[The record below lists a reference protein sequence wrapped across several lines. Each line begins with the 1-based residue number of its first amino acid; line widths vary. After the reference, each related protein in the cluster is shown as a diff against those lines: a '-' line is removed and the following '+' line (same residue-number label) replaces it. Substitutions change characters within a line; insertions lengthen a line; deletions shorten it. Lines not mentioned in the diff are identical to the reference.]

1 MLARRLPFVPE
12 TFSHL
17 LSPGRIGPLE
27 IRNRIVM
34 PAMDQNSCTAEGLI
48 TDAVVTHYEERAAG
62 GVGLLILETSAIA
75 YPVGATSR
83 HQPALSH
90 DGVIPGLRRLAE
102 AVHAH
107 GAAMVVQICHHG
119 KVARVDAMDGRDQ
132 LVSSVPLPKSET
144 DLANITPNE
153 LDMLIRANGAK
164 YPTQRAATVA
174 DLDEVV
180 ERFADA
186 AARVQEAGLDGV
198 EIHGGHGYLI
208 SSFLSPLYNRRD
220 DEYGGSLA
228 NRARLMERVIAAVRD
243 RCGSGF
249 AILVRLDGREF
260 GHGEDGITPEL
271 AAEYAAAAERA
282 GADAVHVSASTVS
295 PLGVGFT
302 DGPLPWQHGQYVEL
316 ARIVKRR
323 VGIPVVAVG
332 RIEPAMGDR
341 LIADGTTCDFVSMG
355 RQLLAD
361 PAIPA
366 RLSAGRPD
374 LVRTCISCFV
384 CVAQNFWD
392 ATPVC
397 AINSRLGHYD
407 QPPLP
412 QPAVVPRKVVIV
424 GGGPAGME
432 AARLAAG
439 AGHHV
444 VLFERDQ
451 LGGTARLSALTTP
464 ANAELVRYLVA
475 AIRDAGVDLRTGTAA
490 GVAQVQAERPDVVL
504 VATGARRDRPEL
516 PGGNLPH
523 VLSGDDLR
531 SLLTGTGAT
540 AHMPLRHRV
549 VLAAGRRAGLL
560 EDVARMR
567 QLSKRWL
574 PLGRR
579 IVVIGGGLV
588 GLELSEF
595 LAERGRQ
602 VTLLEDSGYIGEEMA
617 LPRRFRAIH
626 EARAHGVTVVRH
638 ATAVGISA
646 HEVSYEVDGEVQSAP
661 ADHVIY
667 AAGVKPDSR
676 LADELAGA
684 GLNVR
689 RIGDCA
695 EVGYIQGA
703 VHSAAEAVRAL

>member
-1 MLARRLPFVPE
+1 MPEAFV
-12 TFSHL
+12 HL
-17 LSPGRIGPLE
+17 LSPGRIGPLQL
-27 IRNRIVM
+27 RNRVVM
-34 PAMDQNSCTAEGLI
+34 PAMDQNSCTADGLI

-83 HQPALSH
+83 HQPSLSH

-144 DLANITPNE
+144 DLANITPRE
-153 LDMLIRANGAK
+153 LDLLIRANGSK
-164 YPTQRAATVA
+164 YPTQRAATIA

-180 ERFADA
+180 ELFADA
-186 AARVQEAGLDGV
+186 SARVQAAGLDGV
-198 EIHGGHGYLI
+198 EIHAGHGYLI

-220 DEYGGSLA
+220 DEYGGTTA
-228 NRARLMERVIAAVRD
+228 NRARLLQRVVAAVRA
-243 RCGSGF
+243 RCGDGF
-249 AILVRLDGREF
+249 AILVRLDGQEF
-260 GHGEDGITPEL
+260 GHGDNGITPEL
-271 AAEYAAAAERA
+271 AAGYASVAEAA

-302 DGPLPWQHGQYVEL
+302 DGPLPWKQGQYVEL
-316 ARIVKRR
+316 ARAVKRR
-323 VGIPVVAVG
+323 VGIPVMAVG
-332 RIEPAMGDR
+332 RIEPALAER
-341 LIADGTTCDFVSMG
+341 LLADGTVCDFVSMG

-397 AINSRLGHYD
+397 AVNSRLGHYD

-412 QPAVVPRKVVIV
+412 QPAQGALKVVVV

-439 AGHHV
+439 AGHRV
-444 VLFERDQ
+444 VLFERDH

-464 ANAELVRYLVA
+464 ANAELVRYLA
-475 AIRDAGVDLRTGTAA
+475 ASIREAGVDVRLGVSA
-490 GVAQVQAERPDVVL
+490 GLAEVRNERPDIVL
-504 VATGARRDRPEL
+504 VATGARRDRPDV
-516 PGGNLPH
+516 PGGDLPH

-531 SLLTGTGAT
+531 SLLTGFTPASGPRV
-540 AHMPLRHRV
+540 PLRHRL

-567 QLSKRWL
+567 RLSKRWL

-579 IVVIGGGLV
+579 VVVIGGGLV

-602 VTLLEDSGYIGEEMA
+602 VTLLEDTGYIGEEMA
-617 LPRRFRAIH
+617 LPRRFRAVH
-626 EARAHGVTVVRH
+626 EAAAHGVTMVRH
-638 ATAVGISA
+638 ATVVGITA
-646 HEVSYEVDGEVQSAP
+646 QEVHYEVEGRVHDVAV
-661 ADHVIY
+661 DHVVY
-667 AAGVKPDSR
+667 AAGVKPDAR
-676 LADELAGA
+676 LADELSAA

-703 VHSAAEAVRAL
+703 IRTAADAVAAL